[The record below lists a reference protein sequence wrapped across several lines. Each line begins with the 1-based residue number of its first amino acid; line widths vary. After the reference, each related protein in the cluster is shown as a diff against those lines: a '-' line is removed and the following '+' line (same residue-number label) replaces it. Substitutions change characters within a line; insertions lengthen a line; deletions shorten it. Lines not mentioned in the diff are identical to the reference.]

1 VPGDFDSESLIRIT
15 VTRGLREGWLVRFNR
30 VVGQSGTEMLYLE
43 ESQATA
49 RVPVPQPQHPVV
61 AAEAPKPVLPEASS
75 QSNEATPPA
84 VEAAAPEIEA
94 EETAPVVESPKKGNK
109 ENLPERTALMERAI
123 QDDKIGSL
131 TETRECFLD
140 AIEFILESKGDEV
153 LVVSHLFSRA
163 ENMAKKR
170 AEETGYAAELKWGI
184 ARRCIQRLAVR
195 SGALMT
201 DRDGEK
207 VCIFEGLGDESSPG
221 CDVSPQFRMVC
232 MGFMA
237 ETIIRRLGK
246 IHFKDDYFY
255 LGMALFRRGI
265 LKRVDSESLRI
276 EADKVLAYLINKGR
290 IELDGTEIRIANQ
303 SAFGADRLRVVG
315 S

>member
-1 VPGDFDSESLIRIT
+1 MVYLVETQPASEVS
-15 VTRGLREGWLVRFNR
+15 
-30 VVGQSGTEMLYLE
+30 
-43 ESQATA
+43 
-49 RVPVPQPQHPVV
+49 VPQPHQPIVAV
-61 AAEAPKPVLPEASS
+61 AAPQPVLPEAPS
-75 QSNEATPPA
+75 QLHEVTPPV
-84 VEAAAPEIEA
+84 VETAAPEIKA
-94 EETAPVVESPKKGNK
+94 EETPPVVELPKRTTKD
-109 ENLPERTALMERAI
+109 NLPERTALMEQAI

-131 TETRECFLD
+131 TETREYFLD
-140 AIEFILESKGDEV
+140 AIESILKDKGDEV

-170 AEETGYAAELKWGI
+170 AEETGYAAELKWGV

-207 VCIFEGLGDESSPG
+207 VFIFEGVGDESSPV

-237 ETIIRRLGK
+237 ETVIRRLGK

-255 LGMALFRRGI
+255 LGMTLFRRGI
-265 LKRVDSESLRI
+265 VKMVDSENLRI
-276 EADKVLAYLINKGR
+276 HADQVLAYLMNKGR
-290 IELDGTEIRIANQ
+290 IELVGNEIRLSKQ
-303 SAFGADRLRVVG
+303 PTLVQDRIRVVG
-315 S
+315 A